1 MHSSTPMSLSEYRRE
16 RASYRYSYPLEY
28 PAELIP
34 RVVIEPGTAAVL
46 EDWSETGMRIRV
58 TATTQIAIGDTVRL
72 TVTPQSSD
80 ELTLEGLVAR
90 VDGASISVRLKP
102 PALPAAFMVAEH
114 GAIRAWQATTALV
127 SEEMEAKQR
136 NSLRTI
142 DELS

>member
-1 MHSSTPMSLSEYRRE
+1 MSEYRRE
-16 RASYRYSYPLEY
+16 RASYRYSYPVEY

-58 TATTQIAIGDTVRL
+58 PATTQLAIGDAMHL

-80 ELTLEGLVAR
+80 ELTLDGMVAR
-90 VDGASISVRLKP
+90 VDGTSISVRLTP
-102 PALPAAFMVAEH
+102 PTLPAAFMVAEH
-114 GAIRAWQATTALV
+114 GAIRAWQATTGQI
-127 SEEMEAKQR
+127 SEEIEAKQR